1 MKPIVSRSTTH
12 LDVGF
17 LVAGH
22 FDLASNLACGNLEH
36 ILCAGEPIIPSVL
49 D

>member
-1 MKPIVSRSTTH
+1 MKPIVSGSITH

-22 FDLASNLACGNLEH
+22 FDIASIWHWNLEH
-36 ILCAGEPIIPSVL
+36 ILCEGEPIIPSVL